1 MVLAYCF
8 STHRGWIWEKMAVHS
23 TLGSLASRDLSA
35 HIQTVHC
42 QEFTCPQ
49 SSQKL
54 RMWNIGGASI
64 YVHNAKMYANMPSLC
79 SSAQRQEA

>member
-35 HIQTVHC
+35 HIQFSSLSRVHLSP
-42 QEFTCPQ
+42 EFPET
-49 SSQKL
+49 
-54 RMWNIGGASI
+54 
-64 YVHNAKMYANMPSLC
+64 
-79 SSAQRQEA
+79 